1 MKRKS
6 FSIAGLLTLLLAAAC
21 SNDPEA
27 IEGREPDK
35 GATQAFTVMV
45 ESIGESYINKDGEPA
60 PQARRPVSS
69 VTPKQTIDRLA
80 LIILRNDASAEVV
93 YRATLDGWSDTQNFV
108 SQPYI
113 DGVKQGRKAV
123 VTLSGSDLLDDGK
136 DYLVYAVGYQSG
148 TYGGYEPF
156 KDAEVG
162 KPFLR
167 TETATVPDG
176 GWADEI
182 FAGSQILHVEDGV
195 IKTAEDSHSE
205 LRNGTV
211 VLRRQVAGT
220 FGYFTRI
227 PTEIGGKKVA
237 SLRLVATRRNKTVIL
252 GGFRSMEDP
261 ENFNQENVINGMTPR
276 TDYDARLAGSI
287 RNDAFLV
294 YEVVLKNWFP
304 GNAENPALPL
314 DENGDGYLDG
324 DDTNWQVNEEKYP
337 DGSIK
342 LQKGA
347 VFGDCF
353 WVAAAMYEEDK
364 VKNIPTFQMQLLG
377 EDGGVLKHWD
387 VLLREKVALQ
397 ATRTVVALSDNGR
410 TVVTTESNPETEHCF
425 SIVRNHLYTMGTK
438 SRSQSYGEDEPIDL
452 AEAEVLV
459 VDVENEWGGGDVII
473 FD

>member
-1 MKRKS
+1 MNKKQTWK
-6 FSIAGLLTLLLAAAC
+6 AGLFALLLFTGC
-21 SNDPEA
+21 DSGNDP
-27 IEGREPDK
+27 IEGQEAAK
-35 GATQAFTVMV
+35 GASQEFTVMV
-45 ESIGESYINKDGEPA
+45 ESIGESYLNKDDAA
-60 PQARRPVSS
+60 PQTRRPVSS
-69 VTPKQTIDRLA
+69 VAPKQTIDKLA
-80 LIILRNDASAEVV
+80 LIIIRNDNSGEVV
-93 YRATLDGWSDTQNFV
+93 YHATLDGWSDTQNFV
-108 SQPYI
+108 SRPYI

-123 VTLSGSDLLDDGK
+123 ITLSGDNLLEDGK
-136 DYLVYAVGYQSG
+136 DYLVYAIGYQSG
-148 TYGGYEPF
+148 TYGGYVPF
-156 KDAEVG
+156 KDVEVG
-162 KPFLR
+162 KPFLD

-182 FAGSQILHVEDGV
+182 FAGSEILHVEDGE
-195 IKTAEDSHSE
+195 IKTAADSYSG
-205 LRNGTV
+205 LADGTV

-227 PTEIGGKKVA
+227 PTAIDGKKVA
-237 SLRLVATRRNKTVIL
+237 SLRLVATRRNKTVIF

-276 TDYDARLAGSI
+276 TDYDARLAGSAQ
-287 RNDAFLV
+287 NDAFLV

-304 GNAENPALPL
+304 GNTENPALPL
-314 DENGDGYLDG
+314 DQNGDGCLDG
-324 DDTNWQVNEEKYP
+324 KDTNWRVNEDKYP

-364 VKNIPTFQMQLLG
+364 EKNIPTFQMQLLDEGG
-377 EDGGVLKHWD
+377 EVLKHWD

-397 ATRTVVALSDNGR
+397 ATRTIVTLKNGQAII
-410 TVVTTESNPETEHCF
+410 TTESNPETEHCF

-452 AEAEVLV
+452 SEADVLV